1 MAVVVSSVPLGE
13 YSCINTG
20 RAAPAALYTA
30 DPTVSAIRLVPG
42 TFFCVGVDD
51 GVDVGVGVVVTT
63 GVPVGVTVR
72 APVRVLLGVAAA
84 VWDAEPEAEPVAVLE
99 GVDVGTGVLVTADV
113 ADAVDE
119 DDAVCEAE
127 LLNVASGVREMD
139 GSAPCEIDAE
149 LVCEALAV

>member
-1 MAVVVSSVPLGE
+1 MPLGE

-20 RAAPAALYTA
+20 SAAPAVLYTA

-42 TFFCVGVDD
+42 TFFCVPVVVGV
-51 GVDVGVGVVVTT
+51 GVDVGVLVTA

-72 APVRVLLGVAAA
+72 APVRVLLGVDAA
-84 VWDAEPEAEPVAVLE
+84 VWDAEPDAEPVAVLE
-99 GVDVGTGVLVTADV
+99 GVAVGTGVLVIADV

-119 DDAVCEAE
+119 DDAVRDAE
-127 LLNVASGVREMD
+127 LLNVASGVRDVD
-139 GSAPCEIDAE
+139 GSAPCEMDAE